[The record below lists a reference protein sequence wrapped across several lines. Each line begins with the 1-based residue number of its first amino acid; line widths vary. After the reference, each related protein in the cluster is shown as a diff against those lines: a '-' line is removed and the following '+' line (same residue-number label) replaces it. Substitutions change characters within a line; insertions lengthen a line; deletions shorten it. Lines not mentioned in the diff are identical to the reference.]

1 VAKNMKKAKLALFNI
16 KSVEKIKE
24 VQRIA
29 VEKAD

>member
-1 VAKNMKKAKLALFNI
+1 VAKNIEEGGLFNI